1 MQRHR
6 TATLT
11 RFCIARFV
19 EKVVER
25 EIFVPVEMSAQSSR
39 SAEIQPQSIADD
51 SSSSHSPLT
60 DSGFT
65 KEPIYDFLKAPPT
78 VEVGKRSRKNS
89 GTARQALA
97 PRTDNSSVPAPRSE
111 DGTTPSLALK
121 QEFGHSEMP
130 VIHPQTPISARAN
143 KRSLNSQ
150 PSTPMNPSAPP
161 LALPS
166 STKEWSQ
173 SVFAVPALPSASR
186 TKEGELSISR
196 QTSHASMRCRD
207 NADLGGPTGSSS
219 KYYSAAR
226 ARPDYGSIRQ
236 SRDSVRSR
244 ADVVVPAS
252 PAFHSTNQLRMTS
265 VNSERSSEYGLPPP
279 PTESRPEGFM
289 GASAS
294 TDPAVVQDLTK
305 TMIGQFLWKDTRK
318 AFGSGL
324 SGNAHER
331 FFWIN
336 PYTKTLYWSA
346 TDPGGISAAESS
358 AKSGESDLTIWH
370 SDNADPPFR
379 SLYIRHEVSAQH
391 CIETRYV

>member
-1 MQRHR
+1 M
-6 TATLT
+6 
-11 RFCIARFV
+11 
-19 EKVVER
+19 
-25 EIFVPVEMSAQSSR
+25 PVQSTR
-39 SAEIQPQSIADD
+39 SAEIQPQEIADD
-51 SSSSHSPLT
+51 SSSRHSPLT
-60 DSGFT
+60 DSDFT

-78 VEVGKRSRKNS
+78 VEVGTRSRKNS

-97 PRTDNSSVPAPRSE
+97 PRIDNPAVPAPHSE
-111 DGTTPSLALK
+111 DGTTSSLARGL
-121 QEFGHSEMP
+121 ELNHSEMP
-130 VIHPQTPISARAN
+130 VIQPQTPISARAN
-143 KRSLNSQ
+143 KRSMNSQ

-166 STKEWSQ
+166 STKEWSR
-173 SVFAVPALPSASR
+173 SVFAVPALPITSR
-186 TKEGELSISR
+186 TKEGEPSISR
-196 QTSHASMRCRD
+196 QTSHATMRSRD

-219 KYYSAAR
+219 KYYSAGR
-226 ARPDYGSIRQ
+226 AGSNYGSIRQ

-265 VNSERSSEYGLPPP
+265 VNSERSSEYGHPPP
-279 PTESRPEGFM
+279 PTESGPQGFM

-294 TDPAVVQDLTK
+294 TDSTVVQDLTK
-305 TMIGQFLWKDTRK
+305 TMIGQFLWKGTRK

-331 FFWIN
+331 FFWVN

-346 TDPGGISAAESS
+346 TDPGGISAAEST

-370 SDNADPPFR
+370 GNNADPPFR
-379 SLYIRHEVSAQH
+379 SLHIRHEVSTQH
-391 CIETRYV
+391 CIQTRHV